1 MVYVDQGLLHSSEQA
16 EAQPEGQVK
25 KIGRRDEPETL
36 AMLRASG
43 ILQRDGP
50 LAASRAAA
58 MKRASEPARPVSLPR
73 PHPADLE
80 AAERLR
86 ISLSSDGSGA
96 SRASA
101 VPSSA
106 DAGGRGCGRPRKP
119 ESASR
124 EEPLQMRTSGSMQA
138 PLTPK
143 HAPRHSTIPDSPLTS
158 TSDGAISS
166 FH

>member
-1 MVYVDQGLLHSSEQA
+1 MDQGVMHSSKGV
-16 EAQPEGQVK
+16 EAQPEGQVNESGK
-25 KIGRRDEPETL
+25 REEPDTL

-58 MKRASEPARPVSLPR
+58 LKRASEPARPVSLPW

-86 ISLSSDGSGA
+86 ASLSSEGSGA

-101 VPSSA
+101 A
-106 DAGGRGCGRPRKP
+106 DRK
-119 ESASR
+119 SVV
-124 EEPLQMRTSGSMQA
+124 
-138 PLTPK
+138 
-143 HAPRHSTIPDSPLTS
+143 
-158 TSDGAISS
+158 
-166 FH
+166 